1 MPPSTDVRRPDDR
14 ELIRAWLRRADPT
27 PDATVRFGGL
37 VVGQDLEI
45 SELRGT
51 HTRVLAR
58 QRVGSG
64 QGLGGQAMQRDRP
77 VTVQDYVDSPA
88 ISHQFDH
95 AVRTER
101 LAAMAAV
108 PITVGGRPRA
118 VLYTAA
124 RTAQVLHPHV
134 LDQTTAAARGIARE
148 IAVRDE
154 VDRRVALL
162 HLVEDGGTEAARDLA
177 DAVREAHAQ
186 LLTLAHAAADPALAA
201 AMRAVAGRLSTGVAA
216 GSGERTAAGTT
227 TSAIQLTPRETDV
240 LAQVALGCSYAEVG
254 ARLALAPVTVKSYM
268 RSVLVKLG
276 AHSRAEAVV
285 VARRLRLLP

>member
-1 MPPSTDVRRPDDR
+1 MSSSPDVQRPDDR

-27 PDATVRFGGL
+27 PDASVRFGGL
-37 VVGQDLEI
+37 VRGRDLEI

-51 HTRVLAR
+51 HTRVLAT

-64 QGLGGQAMQRDRP
+64 QGLGGQAMHRNRP
-77 VTVQDYVDSPA
+77 VMVQDYVRSPA

-108 PITVGGRPRA
+108 PVTVGGRPRA

-124 RTAQVLHPHV
+124 RTAQTVHPHV
-134 LDQTTAAARGIARE
+134 VEQAVAAARAIARE
-148 IAVRDE
+148 IEVRDE

-162 HLVEDGGTEAARDLA
+162 NVVEDAGKDAAHDLA
-177 DAVREAHAQ
+177 GAVRDAHAE
-186 LLTLAHAAADPALAA
+186 LLILAHATTDPAVAEG
-201 AMRAVAGRLSTGVAA
+201 MRAVAARLA
-216 GSGERTAAGTT
+216 GGTT
-227 TSAIQLTPRETDV
+227 TAPDPAGATQVRLTPRETDV

-254 ARLALAPVTVKSYM
+254 ARLALTPITVKSYM
-268 RSVLVKLG
+268 RAVLRKLG
-276 AHSRAEAVV
+276 VHSRVEAVAL
-285 VARRLRLLP
+285 ARRLRLLP